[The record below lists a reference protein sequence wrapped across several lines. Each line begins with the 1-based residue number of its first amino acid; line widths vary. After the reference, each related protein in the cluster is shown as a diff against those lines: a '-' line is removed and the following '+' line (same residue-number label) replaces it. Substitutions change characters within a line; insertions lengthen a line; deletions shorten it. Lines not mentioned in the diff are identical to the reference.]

1 MKRAEVIYKRKVVDE
16 VIKYLD
22 DDFAILLYGARQ
34 VGKTFILYFLEE
46 FLINKGEQVFYI
58 DLEDR
63 RYLYELNN
71 GPQNLNNLLVENGF
85 NLEKRVYVL
94 LDEIQYL
101 KELTN
106 FLKLVVDHYKNIK
119 IIIACGS
126 SVFEIRKKF
135 SKALVGRTIVFEV
148 FCLSF
153 EEFLVFKGYNKKITS
168 TMSKIMQEELKEL
181 FEKFVI
187 YGGYPKVAL
196 IAEKEKKEKYLL
208 QIVDTYVKKDVRDI
222 AEVRDIE
229 KFNKLLEVLA
239 SQTGNILNICEIANT
254 CKISKQTIERYLTI
268 LESSYIIKLVRPFH
282 KNLRS
287 ELFKMPK
294 VYFYDSGLSNVLWL
308 KVIPKEILG
317 NIFETAIFSEL
328 VKNFGK
334 DNIYYWR
341 TKDKKEI
348 DFILKYKENVIP
360 IETKLN
366 FASISTSAV
375 KYFIE
380 KYNLNKYYFVSLRGE
395 KGTNQHFIYP
405 WEIPGIS

>member
-1 MKRAEVIYKRKVVDE
+1 MKKAEVIYKRKVVDE
-16 VIKYLD
+16 IIKYLD

-85 NLEKRVYVL
+85 NIEKRVYVL

-101 KELTN
+101 KDPTN

-119 IIIACGS
+119 IIACGS
-126 SVFEIRKKF
+126 SIIEIRKKF

-148 FCLSF
+148 FGLSF
-153 EEFLVFKGYNKKITS
+153 EEFLVFKGYNKKITL
-168 TMSKIMQEELKEL
+168 TMTKIMQEELKEL
-181 FEKFVI
+181 FEEFII

-208 QIVDTYVKKDVRDI
+208 QIVDTYVKKDVRDM

-254 CKISKQTIERYLTI
+254 CKISKQTIDRYLTI

-282 KNLRS
+282 KNLSS

-294 VYFYDSGLSNVLWL
+294 VYFYDSGLVNILWL
-308 KVIPKEILG
+308 KIIPKEILG

-366 FASISTSAV
+366 FASISNSAV

-380 KYNLNKYYFVSLRGE
+380 KYNLNKYYFVLLRGE